1 MMNLSHTTT
10 RLREDTA
17 ELRRRV
23 TEAKALN
30 PEQQTQ
36 KLQDLDIDCYLLE
49 YDTAKLAQYVAV
61 IKQLGKHDD
70 ASQKEVA
77 ERIMKNATYKADIL
91 TDAELFV
98 SGVITDGFIFT
109 SLYCSDPEM
118 ALQYHERGFHYIN
131 RVLENNANLHLT
143 QREITPEVEYQHY
156 SFVRKLL
163 LTSFV
168 SSDGSESLIEG
179 AAYQYWGAVRDTMG
193 W

>member
-1 MMNLSHTTT
+1 MNLTHTTT

-23 TEAKALN
+23 TEAEALN

-61 IKQLGKHDD
+61 IKELGKHDD
-70 ASQKEVA
+70 ASQREVA

-91 TDAELFV
+91 TDAELVV
-98 SGVITDGFIFT
+98 SGVITDRFIFT

-118 ALQYHERGFHYIN
+118 AIRYRGLSCCSI
-131 RVLENNANLHLT
+131 
-143 QREITPEVEYQHY
+143 Q
-156 SFVRKLL
+156 KL
-163 LTSFV
+163 SC
-168 SSDGSESLIEG
+168 
-179 AAYQYWGAVRDTMG
+179 
-193 W
+193 